1 MTSVRG
7 GLTRRVLLRGAGAGG
22 VLAAAGGLWRAWDQ
36 GVFDVGRGPA
46 YEPWHRW
53 QSAADAGPLGLVRAA
68 VLAAS
73 PHNSQPWLF
82 RVTESRIDLFA
93 DPARNIGAV
102 DPYRREM
109 YIGLGCALE
118 NLLLAADAR
127 GFAWRLALMPDR
139 ANAAHAARIDVAPA
153 PRATSELYDA
163 IPRRHTNRGPYDQA
177 RAVSRELLDDLA
189 RLAGADARVRW
200 FTADAERRRLGDLIV
215 RATEASVADDDQ
227 SRASA
232 DWFRSRWADVQRHRD
247 GITID
252 ANVTEPLLR
261 AAAKMLP
268 PLSRERSDRFWLTAT
283 RDTFV
288 ATATGFGLLAVRD
301 ARDNAERLRGG
312 RAWQRLHL
320 HATARGLALHPL
332 NQPTER
338 ADREQSLGIEPTFGR
353 ALAAL
358 LGDPGWEALMTF
370 RIGYPTRAAALS
382 PRRAAEAVLI

>member
-1 MTSVRG
+1 
-7 GLTRRVLLRGAGAGG
+7 
-22 VLAAAGGLWRAWDQ
+22 
-36 GVFDVGRGPA
+36 
-46 YEPWHRW
+46 
-53 QSAADAGPLGLVRAA
+53 
-68 VLAAS
+68 
-73 PHNSQPWLF
+73 
-82 RVTESRIDLFA
+82 FA

-232 DWFRSRWADVQRHRD
+232 DWFRSRWADVQRHRVRQGARGPSRRSGLGGD
-247 GITID
+247 DDLPDRLPD
-252 ANVTEPLLR
+252 AGRGAQP
-261 AAAKMLP
+261 
-268 PLSRERSDRFWLTAT
+268 
-283 RDTFV
+283 
-288 ATATGFGLLAVRD
+288 ATG
-301 ARDNAERLRGG
+301 RGG
-312 RAWQRLHL
+312 CADLGVDDTPPPGPVRRRVSRSRAR
-320 HATARGLALHPL
+320 RCSRSGL
-332 NQPTER
+332 
-338 ADREQSLGIEPTFGR
+338 
-353 ALAAL
+353 
-358 LGDPGWEALMTF
+358 
-370 RIGYPTRAAALS
+370 
-382 PRRAAEAVLI
+382 RRRSTSRF